1 MWLDIFWLV
10 LGLVLILYGANLL
23 TDGASAV
30 AKRLGVSDLIIGL
43 TVVALGTSTPELVI
57 SIMAAVDGNA
67 SLAVGNVVGSNI
79 FNILMILGITALI
92 MPIKIKKSVMSNE
105 IPMVVLSSLIMVVM
119 GYSAMLDNTSESI
132 ITRTEGIFLLVFFLL
147 FMRYMFAS
155 ARRNKPTDT
164 KDPQAAD
171 GERLR
176 QMSAFKSIIF
186 IIAGLAGLIWG
197 GDKFVDGATGIARLM
212 GVSDA
217 VIGLTIVAIGTSLPE
232 LATSVVAAIKKENGL
247 AIGNVI
253 GSNIFNIFMVLGAAA
268 TVRQLPFAGIGLPD
282 LLLLTGVSMLFW
294 LSGRVIG
301 HNVITRGEGTVFV
314 VIYVAYMTWVVAGA
328 LNLF

>member
-43 TVVALGTSTPELVI
+43 TVVAMGTSTPELVI

-155 ARRNKPTDT
+155 ARRNKPTET

-176 QMSAFKSIIF
+176 QMSAFKAIIF

-253 GSNIFNIFMVLGAAA
+253 GSNIFNVLLILGTAA
-268 TVRQLPFAGIGLPD
+268 TISPLPFGGVTHLD
-282 LLLLTGVSMLFW
+282 LWVLMGASVLFW
-294 LSGRVIG
+294 ICGWFFDRHVI
-301 HNVITRGEGTVFV
+301 NRAEGLLML
-314 VIYVAYMTWVVAGA
+314 ICYGAYMTYLVIAA
-328 LNLF
+328 